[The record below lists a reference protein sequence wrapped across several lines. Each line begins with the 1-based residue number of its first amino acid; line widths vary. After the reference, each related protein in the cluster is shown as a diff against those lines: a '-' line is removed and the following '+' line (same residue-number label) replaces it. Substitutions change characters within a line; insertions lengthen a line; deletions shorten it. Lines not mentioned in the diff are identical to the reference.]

1 MNSIDL
7 GVERETLRA
16 RMEAHVLTMT
26 RGRMTVE
33 LLEICWIAGKGF
45 PAAQTVRNK
54 LSRQAWP
61 HEYLNIRKDAVSG
74 RLYATVGEM
83 VRFLVER
90 ELENKLPSRLPAKR
104 KSGRPSLAE
113 LHEKGRLP

>member
-1 MNSIDL
+1 MNAIDL
-7 GVERETLRA
+7 GAERETLRA

-54 LSRQAWP
+54 LSQETWP
-61 HEYLNIRKDAVSG
+61 RDYLNIRKDSVSG
-74 RLYATVGEM
+74 RLFATVGEM

-90 ELENKLPSRLPAKR
+90 ELENRLPSKPPTKR

-113 LHEKGRLP
+113 LYEQGRLS

>member
-1 MNSIDL
+1 MSNAELSA
-7 GVERETLRA
+7 ERESLRA

-54 LSRQAWP
+54 LSRKTWP
-61 HEYLNIRKDAVSG
+61 HEYFNIRKDPVSG
-74 RLYATVGEM
+74 RLYATIGEV

-90 ELENKLPSRLPAKR
+90 ELENNLPPSPPTKR
-104 KSGRPSLAE
+104 KSGRPSLSQLYE
-113 LHEKGRLP
+113 QGRLS